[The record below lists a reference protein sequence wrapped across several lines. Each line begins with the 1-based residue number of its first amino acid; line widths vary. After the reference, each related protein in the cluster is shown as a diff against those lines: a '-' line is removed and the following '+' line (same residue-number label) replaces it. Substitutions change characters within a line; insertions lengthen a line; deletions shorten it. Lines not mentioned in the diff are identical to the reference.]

1 MQDVTT
7 ADRAPAGAARVRTH
21 CVTAEEAGQRLDNFL
36 MRCWRG
42 LPRTRVYR
50 LIRRGEVRVNRG
62 RSRPDYR
69 LQAGDLVRLPPV
81 RLSPQTHQAHPN
93 ASLESR
99 ILHEDARLLVLDKPA
114 GLAVHGG
121 SGVRQGVIETLRANR
136 PGEPFLELVHRLD
149 RETSGCLLV
158 ARRRSEL
165 RRLHALL
172 RTGRIEKAYLALVVG
187 QWQGGARWIEAPLAR
202 NRLQG
207 GERVVRV
214 DPAGRPARSL
224 FEPIARCEGYTLMR
238 VTLDTGRTHQIRV
251 HAAHAGHPLAGDEKY
266 GDREANRRLREA
278 GLRRLFLH
286 AHRLAFDRADGGRL
300 LVEAPLDPALEKVL
314 VHLGCERHR
323 TDEDTTGKHGS

>member
-1 MQDVTT
+1 MTR
-7 ADRAPAGAARVRTH
+7 ADEAPAGAGKVRTH
-21 CVTAEEAGQRLDNFL
+21 CVSGEEAGQRLDNFL

-50 LIRRGEVRVNRG
+50 LIRKGEVRVNRG

-69 LQAGDLVRLPPV
+69 LRAGDLVRLPPV
-81 RLSPQTHQAHPN
+81 RMAPRERLVRPD

-114 GLAVHGG
+114 GMAVHGG
-121 SGVRQGVIETLRANR
+121 SGVRQGVIEVLRANR
-136 PGEPFLELVHRLD
+136 PEAPFLELVHRLD
-149 RETSGCLLV
+149 RDTSGCLLI

-172 RTGRIEKAYLALVVG
+172 RDGRIEKEYLALVVG
-187 QWQGGARWIEAPLAR
+187 DWQGGPRWIEAPLVK

-214 DPAGRPARSL
+214 APDGRPARSR
-224 FEPIARCEGYTLMR
+224 FEPLARCGGFTLMC
-238 VTLDTGRTHQIRV
+238 VKLDTGRTHQIRV

-266 GDREANRRLREA
+266 GDREANRRLRDV

-286 AHRLAFDRADGGRL
+286 AHRLAFDTADGQRL
-300 LVEAPLDPALEKVL
+300 EIEAPLDPVLEKVL
-314 VHLGCERHR
+314 AQLGCEGEEVAR
-323 TDEDTTGKHGS
+323 DVLG